1 MREKATQCAMISK
14 IRRREAEQRR
24 RLMRRTLLVKGVVL
38 ISYKWLGEKNGNDN
52 EDRDMASVGRQ
63 RI

>member
-1 MREKATQCAMISK
+1 
-14 IRRREAEQRR
+14 
-24 RLMRRTLLVKGVVL
+24 MRRILLVKGVIL
-38 ISYKWLGEKNGNDN
+38 ISYKWLGEMNGNDN